1 MKPLDEILERINKA
15 KDAYDILKLSQIS
28 EQSEILRSLSIS
40 YSDLNDHRVKA
51 KETWDFHY
59 FEHQGSN
66 AAREKYADLKC
77 SELYLLRRTM
87 ESTKVLIEAVRS
99 TISAAKLDR

>member
-1 MKPLDEILERINKA
+1 MKQLETILERINKA
-15 KDAYDILKLSQIS
+15 KDDYDTLKLSQIS
-28 EQSEILRSLSIS
+28 EQSEILRSLSIC
-40 YSDLNDHRVKA
+40 YSDLNDHRIKA
-51 KETWDFHY
+51 KETWDYHY
-59 FEHQGSN
+59 FEHKGSN

-87 ESTKVLIEAVRS
+87 ESTKILIESVRS